1 MRINPTVMRNTLFH
15 LVLFLLSMQ
24 LTHASADEQSINSLL
39 KELDCT
45 ILLKADFQKQKMHTI
60 DSIRK
65 QVNAAPSLEDKYHL
79 YGLLY
84 GIYLHYQADSA
95 LHYLDE
101 RKALLPSLQNPRYEN
116 DLWIARAEV
125 LGIMGLYN
133 EVGTQL
139 KQVQKDQLDNASLLY
154 YYYTCRTYYGWIA
167 TYTQTDERNKYIEK
181 TNAYRDSILSLTPG
195 GLDHNI
201 VLADKMIV
209 NGNPDGAIEL
219 INKELQHLENPESRV
234 YLLYNLSQAYA
245 QKKDTVKQIYY
256 LAQTAI
262 GDLKEAK
269 REYISLQKLA
279 LLMFEKGDIER
290 AYKYLSCSME
300 DAVACNAR
308 LRSVEVTEFY
318 PIVDKAYKLKTQK
331 EKQISRTLLLSVS
344 LLSFLLL
351 ITIVYLYRQMKKL
364 SFTRRELSIA
374 NEQLQGSNQELS
386 QASKIK
392 EEYIALYLNQC
403 VIYLDKLDTYRKS
416 LVKMAMASR
425 LEDLFKA
432 IKSEQF
438 MREERKNFYNDF
450 DKSFLR
456 LFPHF
461 IESFNLLL
469 TEEGKLYPKSGE
481 ILSTELRIFALIR
494 LGINDSNSIARF
506 LGYSLATVYS
516 YRSKVRSKACNKEQF
531 DEKVAQLC

>member
-1 MRINPTVMRNTLFH
+1 MKSTIYYLF
-15 LVLFLLSMQ
+15 LFLLSIQ
-24 LTHASADEQSINSLL
+24 STHASDSGQSINSLL
-39 KELDCT
+39 KELDRT
-45 ILLKADFQKQKMHTI
+45 ITMKADFQKQMEHEI
-60 DSIRK
+60 DSIK
-65 QVNAAPSLEDKYHL
+65 KMVHATSSPEEKYQL
-79 YGLLY
+79 YGSLY

-95 LHYLDE
+95 LHYLE
-101 RKALLPSLQNPRYEN
+101 KRKELLPSLRNTQYEN
-116 DLWIARAEV
+116 DVWIARAEV

-133 EVGTQL
+133 EVGAQL
-139 KQVQKDQLDNASLLY
+139 EKVQRDQLDDNTLLY

-167 TYTQTDERNKYIEK
+167 DYTSTDERHKYIEK
-181 TNAYRDSILSLTPG
+181 TNAYRDSVLSLTSNK
-195 GLDHNI
+195 LDHSI

-209 NGNPDGAIEL
+209 EGKPDKAIEL
-219 INKELQHLENPESRV
+219 INKELKDLENQGSLV

-245 QKKDTVKQIYY
+245 QKGDTEKQIYY
-256 LAQTAI
+256 LIQTAI
-262 GDLKEAK
+262 ADLKEAK

-308 LRSVEVTEFY
+308 LRSVEVTEFF
-318 PIVDKAYKLKTQK
+318 PIVDKVYKLKIRK
-331 EKQISRTLLLSVS
+331 EKQISRTLLISVS
-344 LLSFLLL
+344 LLSLLLL

-364 SFTRRELSIA
+364 SLMRKELSIT
-374 NEQLQGSNQELS
+374 NEQLQGINKELN

-416 LVKMAMASR
+416 LTKMAMASR

-438 MREERKNFYNDF
+438 IRDERKNFYNDF
-450 DKSFLR
+450 DKSFMR

-461 IESFNLLL
+461 IESFNGLM
-469 TEEGKLYPKSGE
+469 TEEGKLFPKTGE

-494 LGINDSNSIARF
+494 LGINDSSSIAHF

-516 YRSKVRSKACNKEQF
+516 YRSKVRSKALDKEQF
-531 DEKVAQLC
+531 EEQIASL

>member
-1 MRINPTVMRNTLFH
+1 MRNTLFY
-15 LVLFLLSMQ
+15 LFLYLLSMQ
-24 LTHASADEQSINSLL
+24 LAPASAEEQPINSLL
-39 KELDCT
+39 KELDRT
-45 ILLKADFQKQKMHTI
+45 IILKTDYHKQREHTI
-60 DSIRK
+60 DSIKK
-65 QVNAAPSLEDKYHL
+65 QVTTVSSFEEKYHL
-79 YGLLY
+79 YSSLY
-84 GIYLHYQADSA
+84 GKYLHYQADSA

-116 DLWIARAEV
+116 DLWIAKAEV

-133 EVGTQL
+133 EVGYQL
-139 KQVQKDQLDNASLLY
+139 EQVRKDLLDNGSLLY
-154 YYYTCRTYYGWIA
+154 YYYICRTYYGWIA
-167 TYTQTDERNKYIEK
+167 DYTRTEERHKYIEK
-181 TNAYRDSILSLTPG
+181 TNAYRDSILYLTSEGP
-195 GLDHNI
+195 DHNI

-209 NGNPDGAIEL
+209 TGNPDGAIEL
-219 INKELQHLENPESRV
+219 INKELQYLENPESRV

-245 QKKDTVKQIYY
+245 QKKDTEKQIYY
-256 LAQTAI
+256 LVQTAI
-262 GDLKEAK
+262 ADLKEAK
-269 REYISLQKLA
+269 REYVSLQKLA

-308 LRSVEVTEFY
+308 LRSVEVTEFF
-318 PIVDKAYKLKTQK
+318 PIVDKVYKLKIQK
-331 EKQISRTLLLSVS
+331 EKDISRTLLLSVS

-364 SFTRRELSIA
+364 SFMRRELSTT
-374 NEQLQGSNQELS
+374 NEQLQGINKELN

-403 VIYLDKLDTYRKS
+403 VIYLDKLDTYRRS
-416 LVKMAMASR
+416 LAKMAMASR

-438 MREERKNFYNDF
+438 IRDERKNFYNDF

-461 IESFNLLL
+461 IGSFNGLM
-469 TEEGKLYPKSGE
+469 TEEGKLYPKSEE

-494 LGINDSNSIARF
+494 LGINDSSSIAHF

-516 YRSKVRSKACNKEQF
+516 YRSKVRSKAYNKEQF
-531 DEKVAQLC
+531 EEQVASL

>member
-1 MRINPTVMRNTLFH
+1 MKSTIYYLFFF
-15 LVLFLLSMQ
+15 FLSIQ
-24 LTHASADEQSINSLL
+24 SAHASGSERPIDSLL
-39 KELDCT
+39 KELDHT
-45 ILLKADFQKQKMHTI
+45 ITRKGDFQKQREHEI
-60 DSIRK
+60 DSIKK
-65 QVNAAPSLEDKYHL
+65 QIYSSSSPEDQYQLYSSL
-79 YGLLY
+79 YGL
-84 GIYLHYQADSA
+84 YLHYQADSA
-95 LHYLDE
+95 LHYLE
-101 RKALLPSLQNPRYEN
+101 KRKALLSALKNIQYDNIQ
-116 DLWIARAEV
+116 WIARAEV

-133 EVGTQL
+133 EVGEQL
-139 KQVQKDQLDNASLLY
+139 EQVRRDQLDDSTLLY

-167 TYTQTDERNKYIEK
+167 DYTSTDERYKYIEK
-181 TNAYRDSILSLTPG
+181 TNAYRDSVLSLTSTK
-195 GLDHNI
+195 LDHSI

-209 NGNPDGAIEL
+209 NGNPDKAIEV
-219 INKELQHLENPESRV
+219 ITKELEYLENQESLV

-245 QKKDTVKQIYY
+245 QKGDTDKQIYY
-256 LAQTAI
+256 LVKTAI
-262 GDLKEAK
+262 ADLKEAK

-279 LLMFEKGDIER
+279 LLMFERGDIDR

-308 LRSVEVTEFY
+308 LRSVEVTEFF
-318 PIVDKAYKLKTQK
+318 PIVDKVYKLKIQK

-364 SFTRRELSIA
+364 SFMRKELSIT
-374 NEQLQGSNQELS
+374 NEQLQGINKELN

-403 VIYLDKLDTYRKS
+403 VIYLDKLDAYRRS
-416 LVKMAMASR
+416 LAKMAMASR
-425 LEDLFKA
+425 LEELFKA

-438 MREERKNFYNDF
+438 IRDERKNFYNDF

-461 IESFNLLL
+461 IESFNGLM
-469 TEEGKLYPKSGE
+469 TDDGKLYPKSGE

-494 LGINDSNSIARF
+494 LGINDSSSIAHF

-531 DEKVAQLC
+531 EELVASL